1 MFLAANDLQI
11 SSFFRKHLCIFNS
24 KCCQVS
30 VAEAMKAAGQLG
42 SFK

>member
-11 SSFFRKHLCIFNS
+11 SSSFRKRLCIFNS
-24 KCCQVS
+24 ERS
-30 VAEAMKAAGQLG
+30 RVAVAAAMKAAGQLG